1 MLLTESQP
9 TKGDKSGL
17 IAVCC
22 LFYDYLMFCLGLRN
36 DFGSGSLAQLIFRK
50 EVLFFYKSI
59 YKRCSYFVRS
69 HKIFIEKKSFKLFK
83 LFTISS

>member
-50 EVLFFYKSI
+50 EVLFFI
-59 YKRCSYFVRS
+59 NPFINAAVILFVLT
-69 HKIFIEKKSFKLFK
+69 KYL
-83 LFTISS
+83 